1 MSRLFVTAKKK
12 PSVLFLLLAMVIALT
27 VVMATSA
34 SAAGTTIG
42 YADFADGVYTITE
55 GGDYRL
61 AEDATGTIVI
71 NTDQPVKIIGNGISG
86 TPNSGLTL
94 DCVVAGADLTIEDLY
109 IDAPVTDK
117 NVINFTGIDN
127 NLKISGESLLENSNT
142 SMYYAAIHVPSD
154 GSLTIDGKGTL
165 YLYKRGLGA
174 GIGGN
179 CSTETNVGE
188 TNGDITIA
196 GGTIFAKGSQS
207 GATIGAGMKG
217 TGGNVYITGGVLNLM
232 TKGRAA
238 VIGGGGETGGEHG
251 PGGNVYISGGTLLL
265 YTDWSGSQIGCG
277 NGNKVYNDG
286 GNVYISGGS
295 IKTVITENACQFF
308 DITPAQN
315 TVSDAAITA
324 NKLNNDT
331 DNEAVYQLIFDTSVL
346 SSPAESFTVKVDGN
360 VFYTGAGHKWK
371 EGDPESSINGGAF
384 AADNAENKLY
394 FYVTGEDHLL
404 TVNGEE
410 FQATWDA
417 STSTFTVEP
426 ASTGSD
432 VWDGTADTSWYDA
445 GNPLS
450 AYTIST
456 AEQLAGLACLVN
468 DGNSFAGVKFTL
480 VNDINLNSESSTTN
494 WTPIGTASVTI
505 GSNRQAIVDSKSPFA
520 GIFDGNGFSINGL
533 YISSDANMQGLFGC
547 LTGEVKNLTLNGS
560 ITSTAAENDPYTNR
574 CVGSVAA
581 FNHGGT
587 IADVINYVTVNA
599 PQTYF
604 VGGITGYNLE
614 GTITRSANLAAVTGC
629 QCVGGITGRNGGT
642 ITYTYNTGRVDGT
655 NAISKNGVG
664 GIAGKNGNHSLP
676 IEKAIIDSCYN
687 AGTVGREGQKWVG
700 GIAGFQ
706 NGLSFTRNCYCS
718 GTIIVGAGRYAPI
731 IGQEEGTSTN
741 NYSLDTLPYDTNETV
756 IGIRLSDEE
765 LKAAA
770 PLLGGAFVNDI
781 GGGYPVLFWQSNLA
795 LYTITVAED
804 IEGGVVEAPARAV
817 EDSEVIVTVT
827 PDENYRLVPDSLTYT
842 IAGEDPVVITAIDGV
857 YSFIMPAADIT
868 INAAFEINPLALDLA
883 KEAAKDELENYKDP
897 ADYRD
902 AQKDELAAAV
912 AAGKAAIDAATDI
925 EGVNSALADAKAAI
939 DKIKT
944 DAQLTAEE
952 LEAAKEAAKDEL
964 ENYKY
969 PADYRD
975 AQKDELAAAVAAGKA
990 AIDAA
995 TDIEGV
1001 NSALTAAKA
1010 AIDKIKTDV
1019 QLTEEE
1025 EALEAAKKEAKQ
1037 ALENYKDPAK
1047 YRAAQRAELEA
1058 AIERGKAAIDA
1069 ATDIDGVEK
1078 ALTEAKATIDKI
1090 KTDAELIVE
1099 EEKEEDTPG
1108 VKTGD
1113 AFPMAIQLVLFS
1125 IGLIGVACLLM
1136 RKRHT
1141 A

>member
-1 MSRLFVTAKKK
+1 M
-12 PSVLFLLLAMVIALT
+12 
-27 VVMATSA
+27 
-34 SAAGTTIG
+34 
-42 YADFADGVYTITE
+42 
-55 GGDYRL
+55 
-61 AEDATGTIVI
+61 
-71 NTDQPVKIIGNGISG
+71 
-86 TPNSGLTL
+86 
-94 DCVVAGADLTIEDLY
+94 
-109 IDAPVTDK
+109 
-117 NVINFTGIDN
+117 
-127 NLKISGESLLENSNT
+127 
-142 SMYYAAIHVPSD
+142 
-154 GSLTIDGKGTL
+154 
-165 YLYKRGLGA
+165 
-174 GIGGN
+174 
-179 CSTETNVGE
+179 
-188 TNGDITIA
+188 
-196 GGTIFAKGSQS
+196 
-207 GATIGAGMKG
+207 
-217 TGGNVYITGGVLNLM
+217 
-232 TKGRAA
+232 
-238 VIGGGGETGGEHG
+238 
-251 PGGNVYISGGTLLL
+251 
-265 YTDWSGSQIGCG
+265 
-277 NGNKVYNDG
+277 
-286 GNVYISGGS
+286 
-295 IKTVITENACQFF
+295 
-308 DITPAQN
+308 
-315 TVSDAAITA
+315 
-324 NKLNNDT
+324 
-331 DNEAVYQLIFDTSVL
+331 
-346 SSPAESFTVKVDGN
+346 
-360 VFYTGAGHKWK
+360 
-371 EGDPESSINGGAF
+371 
-384 AADNAENKLY
+384 
-394 FYVTGEDHLL
+394 
-404 TVNGEE
+404 
-410 FQATWDA
+410 
-417 STSTFTVEP
+417 
-426 ASTGSD
+426 
-432 VWDGTADTSWYDA
+432 
-445 GNPLS
+445 
-450 AYTIST
+450 
-456 AEQLAGLACLVN
+456 
-468 DGNSFAGVKFTL
+468 
-480 VNDINLNSESSTTN
+480 
-494 WTPIGTASVTI
+494 
-505 GSNRQAIVDSKSPFA
+505 
-520 GIFDGNGFSINGL
+520 
-533 YISSDANMQGLFGC
+533 
-547 LTGEVKNLTLNGS
+547 TGEVKNLTLNGS

-741 NYSLDTLPYDTNETV
+741 NYSLDTPALRYQRNCYR
-756 IGIRLSDEE
+756 IRLSDEE

-925 EGVNSALADAKAAI
+925 EGVNSAL
-939 DKIKT
+939 
-944 DAQLTAEE
+944 
-952 LEAAKEAAKDEL
+952 
-964 ENYKY
+964 
-969 PADYRD
+969 
-975 AQKDELAAAVAAGKA
+975 
-990 AIDAA
+990 
-995 TDIEGV
+995 
-1001 NSALTAAKA
+1001 TAAKA

-1047 YRAAQRAELEA
+1047 YRAAQRVELEA

>member
-1 MSRLFVTAKKK
+1 
-12 PSVLFLLLAMVIALT
+12 
-27 VVMATSA
+27 
-34 SAAGTTIG
+34 
-42 YADFADGVYTITE
+42 
-55 GGDYRL
+55 
-61 AEDATGTIVI
+61 
-71 NTDQPVKIIGNGISG
+71 
-86 TPNSGLTL
+86 
-94 DCVVAGADLTIEDLY
+94 
-109 IDAPVTDK
+109 
-117 NVINFTGIDN
+117 
-127 NLKISGESLLENSNT
+127 
-142 SMYYAAIHVPSD
+142 
-154 GSLTIDGKGTL
+154 
-165 YLYKRGLGA
+165 
-174 GIGGN
+174 
-179 CSTETNVGE
+179 
-188 TNGDITIA
+188 
-196 GGTIFAKGSQS
+196 
-207 GATIGAGMKG
+207 MKG